1 MPRWGQGELRD
12 VSSEEVTLKSRIGGE
27 VMSPD
32 NACARGCSLCKGPGA
47 GPCLAVG
54 GTVKRPL
61 WLEQA
66 ERKGEKGGQRGDS
79 PRAWSWGGP
88 GRWLV
93 SGEEAIRSGVC

>member
-1 MPRWGQGELRD
+1 MEETEERRANKSTDGIVSETNKPLKEHGEVIETEFTDADVD
-12 VSSEEVTLKSRIGGE
+12 VSSEEVTLKSRIGGGE

-32 NACARGCSLCKGPGA
+32 NAYARGRSLCKGPGA

-66 ERKGEKGGQRGDS
+66 E
-79 PRAWSWGGP
+79 
-88 GRWLV
+88 
-93 SGEEAIRSGVC
+93 